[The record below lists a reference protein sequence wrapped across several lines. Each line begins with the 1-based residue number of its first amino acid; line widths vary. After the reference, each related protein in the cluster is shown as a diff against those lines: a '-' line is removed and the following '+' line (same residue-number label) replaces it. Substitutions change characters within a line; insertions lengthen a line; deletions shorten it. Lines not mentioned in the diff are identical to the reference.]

1 MRLLLF
7 VAVCSSCAVA
17 SICTARAQS
26 TTANV
31 IERANMDTTCSACS
45 DFFDFANGGWLRT
58 AKIPANKMSLG
69 SFGLLSDKNEAVVHA
84 ILEDDAAAIRS
95 ASARPGTSQWKVGTF
110 YASCMDSAGIAA
122 RGIEPLRPTVE
133 VIGRIKTTAE
143 LVRVF
148 GASEQRNGLAPFAM
162 TPSAD
167 PKNNKETI
175 VSANQGGLGL
185 PDREYYLKTDA
196 RSEICDAST
205 SSTSHV
211 PWSSS
216 ESPRLNRRVMPIT

>member
-1 MRLLLF
+1 
-7 VAVCSSCAVA
+7 
-17 SICTARAQS
+17 
-26 TTANV
+26 
-31 IERANMDTTCSACS
+31 
-45 DFFDFANGGWLRT
+45 
-58 AKIPANKMSLG
+58 
-69 SFGLLSDKNEAVVHA
+69 
-84 ILEDDAAAIRS
+84 
-95 ASARPGTSQWKVGTF
+95 
-110 YASCMDSAGIAA
+110 
-122 RGIEPLRPTVE
+122 
-133 VIGRIKTTAE
+133 
-143 LVRVF
+143 
-148 GASEQRNGLAPFAM
+148 M